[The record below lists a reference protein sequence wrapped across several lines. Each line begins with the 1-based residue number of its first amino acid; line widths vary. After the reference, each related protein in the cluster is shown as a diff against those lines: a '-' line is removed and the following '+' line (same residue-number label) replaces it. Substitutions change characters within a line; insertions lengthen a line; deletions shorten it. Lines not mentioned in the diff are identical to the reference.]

1 MSPGQR
7 QVSTMLASK
16 PLYSLT
22 ATQVLELYKNDSITV
37 EEYARSLLAR
47 VKERNDLIQAWTYYG
62 QHPLS
67 IIASDGIIAYVCLR

>member
-1 MSPGQR
+1 MP
-7 QVSTMLASK
+7 VSK

-22 ATQVLELYKNDSITV
+22 ATQVLELYKNDSIKV

-67 IIASDGIIAYVCLR
+67 TVASGRKILDVYAR